1 MDQIEARHPV
11 TSLATVSCRTDLL
24 AWYER
29 RGYRQTDQM
38 PLDQVSF
45 CLYNTKGRSYKF
57 KCFSVIGTEEKM

>member
-38 PLDQVSF
+38 PLDQVMSAF
-45 CLYNTKGRSYKF
+45 KNCFYMIST